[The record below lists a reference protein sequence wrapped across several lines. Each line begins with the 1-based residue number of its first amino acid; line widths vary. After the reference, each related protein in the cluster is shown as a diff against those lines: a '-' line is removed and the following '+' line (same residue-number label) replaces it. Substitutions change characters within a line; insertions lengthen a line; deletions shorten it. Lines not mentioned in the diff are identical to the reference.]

1 MKDSP
6 LRAQWV
12 RRWVSHAAGGL
23 LVLTGP
29 GCVGLHQYNQTPK
42 EWVRVLSDADTGA
55 TADLCIIEFDDEG
68 EFWDVRQLRDAVA
81 LIQQRNL
88 ESPHGLVVPVFIH
101 GWKNNADWSRE
112 KGDLRRIAR
121 ELTQSAARFQSNPS
135 PHPDRVVGVYIGWRG
150 DVAKGRLLREPTFWN
165 RLLAADRVASLNL
178 KEALYAV
185 MHTTKVNPESKLIMY
200 GHSMGGRI
208 LFNAMSGALIKGST
222 ESGQA
227 GTALP
232 VDLVVLAN
240 PANRAVDVARFVDL
254 LKRYR
259 VRLVA
264 DGPDGQPR
272 PATGPLIASI
282 TSEVD
287 SATRRAFPFGQSF
300 VRLFRTYRENAPPG
314 QPSQA
319 WLAAHTD
326 GHTDYLLSH
335 RAAVVGGKVVL
346 TEVPGRYNDTPYWVI
361 RVTSEICANH
371 GDLAN
376 HRLNELIEMLLTMNE
391 TYAAGTRPRLI
402 SSPPPL
408 PGPAADP

>member
-1 MKDSP
+1 MKG
-6 LRAQWV
+6 LH
-12 RRWVSHAAGGL
+12 RRNRLALVGLAAGAL
-23 LVLTGP
+23 LALGGA
-29 GCVGLHQYNQTPK
+29 GCVGLQQYNQTPE
-42 EWVRVLSDADTGA
+42 EWVRELRDPETGA

-81 LIQQRNL
+81 LIQRRNQ
-88 ESPHGLVVPVFIH
+88 ECPHGLVVPVFIH

-121 ELTQSAARFQSNPS
+121 EVTRSAAHLQSRAATS
-135 PHPDRVVGVYIGWRG
+135 HPERVVGVYIGWRG
-150 DVAKGRLLREPTFWN
+150 DVAKGRLSREATFWN

-185 MHTTKVNPESKLIMY
+185 MHTTKMNPASKLVMY
-200 GHSMGGRI
+200 GHSMGGRV
-208 LFNAMSGALIKGST
+208 LFNAMSGALIKGTT

-254 LKRYR
+254 LKRYHLQLA
-259 VRLVA
+259 V
-264 DGPDGQPR
+264 DGPDGQPKPCR
-272 PATGPLIASI
+272 GPLIASI
-282 TSEVD
+282 TSEAD
-287 SATRRAFPFGQSF
+287 TATKRAFPFGQGF
-300 VRLFRTYRENAPPG
+300 VRLFRTYREDAPPG

-335 RAAVVGGKVVL
+335 RAAVVDGKVVL

-361 RVTSEICANH
+361 RVTPEICASH

-376 HRLNELIEMLLTMNE
+376 PRLNELIEQLLEMND
-391 TYAAGTRPRLI
+391 TYAAGGRPRLI
-402 SSPPPL
+402 STPPPL
-408 PGPAADP
+408 SSTEATP

>member
-1 MKDSP
+1 MIRFR
-6 LRAQWV
+6 LFGL
-12 RRWVSHAAGGL
+12 AAGIL
-23 LVLTGP
+23 LALGGA
-29 GCVGLHQYNQTPK
+29 GCVGLQQYNQTPQD
-42 EWVRVLSDADTGA
+42 WVRELRDPATGA

-68 EFWDVRQLRDAVA
+68 EFWDIRQLRDAVA
-81 LIQQRNL
+81 LIQRRNQ

-121 ELTQSAARFQSNPS
+121 EVARSAAHLQAGTD
-135 PHPDRVVGVYIGWRG
+135 PHPDRVVGIYIGWRG
-150 DVAKGRLLREPTFWN
+150 DVAKGRLSRELTFWN

-185 MHTTKVNPESKLIMY
+185 MHTTKLNPESKLIMY

-259 VRLVA
+259 VQLVV
-264 DGPDGQPR
+264 DDPNGQPK

-282 TSEVD
+282 TSESD
-287 SATRRAFPFGQSF
+287 SATKRAFPFGQGF
-300 VRLFRTYRENAPPG
+300 VRLFRTYREDAPPG

-335 RAAVVGGKVVL
+335 RAAVLDGKVVL

-361 RVTSEICANH
+361 RVTPEICASH

-376 HRLNELIEMLLTMNE
+376 PRLNELVGQLLEMNE
-391 TYAAGTRPRLI
+391 TYTGKSRPHLT
-402 SSPPPL
+402 STPPPL
-408 PGPAADP
+408 RPSEPAH